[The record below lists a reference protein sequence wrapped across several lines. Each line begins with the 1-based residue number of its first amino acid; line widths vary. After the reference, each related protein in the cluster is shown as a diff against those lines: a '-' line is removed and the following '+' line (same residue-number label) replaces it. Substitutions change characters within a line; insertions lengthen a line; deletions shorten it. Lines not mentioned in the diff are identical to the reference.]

1 MMDLIVGNVEVKTT
15 DNRGLSAEELSYLC
29 VDKIVSISKDA
40 PDPIRLQAEA
50 FKERTRKVV
59 LYYMEQ
65 VKKSDRTTVCN
76 AIKDSGQSQLSE
88 YVRRL

>member
-1 MMDLIVGNVEVKTT
+1 MDLIVGSVDVKTT
-15 DNRGLSAEELSYLC
+15 DNRGLSVEELSHLC
-29 VDKIVSISKDA
+29 VDKIISISEEA
-40 PDPIRLQAEA
+40 PEPIRLQAEA

-76 AIKDSGQSQLSE
+76 AINDAGLSHLSE
-88 YVRRL
+88 HIRRL